1 MAYLDNIVS
10 RRWITLRDVCVCVLC
25 VLRVCAHMVGFRVQS
40 VGECGCRVEGG
51 GHGIVLTG

>member
-1 MAYLDNIVS
+1 M
-10 RRWITLRDVCVCVLC
+10 CVGVLC
-25 VLRVCAHMVGFRVQS
+25 VLRVCAHMVGGRVQSVSVGECGRVWVS